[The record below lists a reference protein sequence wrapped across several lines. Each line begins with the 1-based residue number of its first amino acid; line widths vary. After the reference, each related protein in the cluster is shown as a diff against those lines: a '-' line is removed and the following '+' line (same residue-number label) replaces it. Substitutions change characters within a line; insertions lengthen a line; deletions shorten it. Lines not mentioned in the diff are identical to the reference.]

1 VAVGNAGTLGIPGLE
16 VADRI
21 ERAFPGTV
29 IEATDVYAV
38 VPGDRIAEVATFL
51 RDDEFLDGKF
61 LNSLTAVDWMTH
73 FDVVYHLSSMAR
85 NHSLTVKARTNHE
98 RPIIQSVNSVWSGA
112 NLQEREAYDLMGV
125 LFENH
130 PAMKRIF
137 LWDGFP
143 GHPLRKD
150 FLALPGGFKPGLQ
163 RFPYEF
169 PQGDRGY
176 ETLKD
181 TDAPVAPEVPRI
193 VRESGDPTQGPFIGQ
208 QVTGAGSDPS
218 QAGGTAKHPS
228 DKVIDAELQGDVLDE
243 EVP

>member
-1 VAVGNAGTLGIPGLE
+1 MAVGTATISGLE

-29 IEATDVYAV
+29 VEATEAHAV
-38 VPGDRIAEVATFL
+38 VPADRIFEVAMFL
-51 RDDEFLDGKF
+51 RDDDVLDCKF
-61 LNSLTAVDWMTH
+61 LNSLASVDWLTH
-73 FDVVYHLSSMAR
+73 FDVTYHLSSLAK
-85 NHSLTVKARTNHE
+85 NHTLTVKARANHE
-98 RPIIQSVNSVWSGA
+98 RPIVQSVTAVWMAA

-169 PQGDRGY
+169 PQGQRGY
-176 ETLKD
+176 ESLKE

-193 VRESGDPTQGPFIGQ
+193 VRESGDPTRGEGLGQ
-208 QVTGAGSDPS
+208 QVTGAGNDPS
-218 QAGGTAKHPS
+218 HAGGTAKRPGDHVN
-228 DKVIDAELQGDVLDE
+228 DREVQGDVLDGE
-243 EVP
+243 TP